1 MFGFGGKARKEIAPA
16 ALHAML
22 GRGSALVVDVRE
34 ANAFAAGHIE
44 GAVNLPLSRFS
55 PADVP
60 DADGQAIVLQ
70 CAAAE
75 AAIDTH
81 LAGGLAA
88 WTAAGCPVVR

>member
-1 MFGFGGKARKEIAPA
+1 MFGSGGKAHKEIAPA

-22 GRGSALVVDVRE
+22 GHGSALVVDVRE
-34 ANAFAAGHIE
+34 ADAFAAGHIE

-60 DADGQAIVLQ
+60 DADGRAIVLQ
-70 CAAAE
+70 CAAAK

-88 WTAAGCPVVR
+88 WAAGCPVVR